1 MGQWWVLGESMTKIK
16 QYLQEN
22 AYSLVAI
29 FTQTFVSG
37 MYFDEWVK
45 APLGLKVCMIMIG
58 VIYIYLGTYTDV
70 LIATVKSQNKHIL
83 WQAEKIEALKKEQQ
97 HD

>member
-1 MGQWWVLGESMTKIK
+1 MAKIR
-16 QYLQEN
+16 QYLKEN

-29 FTQTFVSG
+29 FTETFVFG

-45 APLGLKVCMIMIG
+45 ASLGLKVCMIMIWA
-58 VIYIYLGTYTDV
+58 IYIYLGTYTDV

-83 WQAEKIEALKKEQQ
+83 WQAEKIEALKKEQR

>member
-1 MGQWWVLGESMTKIK
+1 MGKSTFRPQ
-16 QYLQEN
+16 
-22 AYSLVAI
+22 SLHDHDW
-29 FTQTFVSG
+29 G
-37 MYFDEWVK
+37 N
-45 APLGLKVCMIMIG
+45 LH
-58 VIYIYLGTYTDV
+58 YLGTYTDV